1 MMMTRF
7 RERSVT
13 DMKRVFLADESHAL
27 LIANLEKRTV
37 THPQSEKSLVEFFKL
52 ERNFAVVC
60 LENGEL
66 VSYCTLTSVLDEAQI
81 INVATAPEYKRQGCA
96 KAVFERIFEECAH
109 RGIITVSLEVR
120 ESNSPAIS
128 LYEDLGFSVAGK
140 RKDFYTDP
148 RENALIMIKNLD

>member
-1 MMMTRF
+1 MTTHSP
-7 RERSVT
+7 EHSVT
-13 DMKRVFLADESHAL
+13 DMKSILLADESHAP
-27 LIANLEKRTV
+27 LIAALEACTFS
-37 THPQSEKSLVEFFKL
+37 HPQSEKSLVEFFKS

-66 VSYCTLTSVLDEAQI
+66 VSYCTLTSVIDEAQI

-96 KAVFERIFEECAH
+96 KAVFERIFEECAR

-120 ESNSPAIS
+120 ESNSPARA

>member
-1 MMMTRF
+1 MTRF

-13 DMKRVFLADESHAL
+13 DMKSILLADESHAP
-27 LIANLEKRTV
+27 LIAALEACTFS
-37 THPQSEKSLVEFFKL
+37 HPQSEKSLVEFFKS

-96 KAVFERIFEECAH
+96 KAIFERIFEECM
-109 RGIITVSLEVR
+109 RKGIISISLEVR
-120 ESNSPAIS
+120 EGNLPAIA
-128 LYEDLGFSVAGK
+128 LYEGLGFYIAGK
-140 RKDFYTDP
+140 RKNFYTDP

>member
-1 MMMTRF
+1 MTTRF

-13 DMKRVFLADESHAL
+13 DMKSILLADESHAP
-27 LIANLEKRTV
+27 LIAALEACTFS
-37 THPQSEKSLVEFFKL
+37 HPQSEKSLVEFFKS

-60 LENGEL
+60 LENREL

-81 INVATAPEYKRQGCA
+81 INVATAVEYKRQGCA
-96 KAVFERIFEECAH
+96 KAIFERIFEECM
-109 RGIITVSLEVR
+109 RKGIISISLEVR
-120 ESNSPAIS
+120 EGNLPAIS